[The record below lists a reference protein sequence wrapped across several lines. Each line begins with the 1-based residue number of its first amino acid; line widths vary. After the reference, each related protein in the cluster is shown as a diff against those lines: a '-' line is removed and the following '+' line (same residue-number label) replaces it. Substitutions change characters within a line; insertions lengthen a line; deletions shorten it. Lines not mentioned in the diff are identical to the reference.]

1 MSDKT
6 RADLWR
12 HVLTALGAM
21 SACLALGTPAKAS
34 RPNLVILM
42 ADDLG
47 YSDIAPFGA
56 EIATPHL
63 TKLAAEGC
71 VLTNL
76 HATPA
81 GVTRA
86 ELLSGADHHLV
97 GMSAMYAAAGRQIGR
112 EAYQRF
118 IAADA
123 LSIAELLSDGGYHTY
138 LSGRW
143 GLGTSVEHG
152 PRARGFEESF
162 SVVQAAN
169 DQIEPSRIDPKEH
182 AAGPAYREN
191 DVPAQIPAAAYSS
204 DFLTDKLI
212 KYIESH
218 RSDGRPFLAYLGFTV
233 PHFPLQVPDS
243 LRTRYAGRYDA
254 GYDAIRAQ
262 RIARQEVLGV
272 IPRDF
277 KSAPPQPAAVG
288 RQFWQQLSPTAR
300 QVEARRMEIYAAM
313 IENMDANIGRLLR
326 YLRERGLYENSFIVF
341 LSGNGAATAFP
352 LHRSIDYVDNRPD
365 NMGRRNSFI
374 FYSARWA
381 EVSDAP
387 FSRWKGKGN
396 EGAISV
402 PGIVRL
408 PRARPSRC
416 ILSQYLQV
424 RDLAP
429 TLLELAGVPDPG
441 AQYRGHA
448 AVPMSG
454 RSMLP
459 LLLGKATA
467 SVHAADEVFA
477 GETSGEAYVRRGRW
491 KAVLET
497 PFEINFNETADK
509 EGVARLS
516 LAHTPPLGWRL
527 YNIERDRGETTD
539 LAARNQA
546 TLRALI
552 DTYDRY
558 AERVGVVAP

>member
-12 HVLTALGAM
+12 RGVTALGAM
-21 SACLALGTPAKAS
+21 LACLAAATPAKAS
-34 RPNLVILM
+34 RPNLIILM

-56 EIATPHL
+56 EIATPNL
-63 TKLAAEGC
+63 TQLAAEGC
-71 VLTNL
+71 LLTNL

-81 GVTRA
+81 GITRA
-86 ELLSGADHHLV
+86 ELLSGADHHRV

-112 EAYQRF
+112 QAYQRF
-118 IAADA
+118 IADDA

-138 LSGRW
+138 LAGRW

-169 DQIEPSRIDPKEH
+169 DQLEPSRIDPKER

-191 DVPAQIPAAAYSS
+191 DVPAQIPAAAYAS

-212 KYIESH
+212 SYIESH
-218 RSDGRPFLAYLGFTV
+218 RTDGRPFLAYLGFTV
-233 PHFPLQVPDS
+233 PHFPLQAPDGV
-243 LRTRYAGRYDA
+243 RARYAGRYDA

-262 RIARQEVLGV
+262 RIARQELLGV

-277 KSAPPQPAAVG
+277 RPSPPKPAAAG
-288 RQFWQQLSPTAR
+288 REFWQQLSPTAR

-313 IENMDANIGRLLR
+313 IDNMDANIGRLLR

-352 LHRSIDYVDNRPD
+352 LHRSIDYVDNRLQ

-408 PRARPSRC
+408 PQPLARHC
-416 ILSQYLQV
+416 ILSPYLQV

-429 TLLELAGVPDPG
+429 TLLELAGVPNPG
-441 AQYRGHA
+441 AQYRDHA
-448 AVPMSG
+448 VVPMSG
-454 RSMLP
+454 HSALS
-459 LLLGKATA
+459 LFLGKATG
-467 SVHAADEVFA
+467 VHAADEVFA

-497 PFEINFNETADK
+497 PFEINFNETADS
-509 EGVARLS
+509 EGVARLT

-527 YNIERDRGETTD
+527 YDIERDRGETTD
-539 LAARNQA
+539 LAARYQA
-546 TLRALI
+546 PLRALI
-552 DTYDRY
+552 DAYDRY